1 MKTTKK
7 IILEKAA
14 HHFALNGYEEFSIRT
29 LAKEIPIA
37 PSVLYHH
44 FADKDALLK
53 QMYLSLN
60 KSLGEKRATL
70 APTKSASDMLRQ
82 RIEFQL
88 DNEEAIVAVL
98 KYYLSYRKF
107 FKKFKGG
114 FVPDKSSLH
123 IEEVLIRGEKTG
135 EFKID
140 NLTDDA
146 KVITHCINGFLLE
159 YYPYI
164 PKGQEKIQL
173 VEKIHTFL
181 IRALKGG
188 DNNETV

>member
-60 KSLGEKRATL
+60 KSLGEKRVAL

-98 KYYLSYRKF
+98 KYYL
-107 FKKFKGG
+107 
-114 FVPDKSSLH
+114 
-123 IEEVLIRGEKTG
+123 
-135 EFKID
+135 
-140 NLTDDA
+140 
-146 KVITHCINGFLLE
+146 
-159 YYPYI
+159 
-164 PKGQEKIQL
+164 
-173 VEKIHTFL
+173 
-181 IRALKGG
+181 
-188 DNNETV
+188 